1 MRAVRAQLRLHG
13 AWARRRGRSMA
24 GFSKHRWPADGPER
38 ELLEYL
44 DELHREQGQPSM
56 ARVAKAVGLVAG
68 TVSAFFT
75 GARPIGPERRA
86 AATVRNDRR
95 AGQPAPV
102 VSAVPQS
109 DLGWTAAVD
118 ADSTTRLDV
127 ILFDTAV
134 NRLHQPELMVGRQ
147 HMIETVSTWLDAGGR
162 VLLY

>member
-75 GARPIGPERRA
+75 GARPIGPERLAAIVEYLGGDARHAEKLRRA

-102 VSAVPQS
+102 VSAVPRS

-127 ILFDTAV
+127 ILFDTA
-134 NRLHQPELMVGRQ
+134 
-147 HMIETVSTWLDAGGR
+147 
-162 VLLY
+162 

>member
-75 GARPIGPERRA
+75 GARPIGPERLAAIVEYLGGDARHAEKLRRA
-86 AATVRNDRR
+86 AATPRPQPPPRRPAPR
-95 AGQPAPV
+95 AG
-102 VSAVPQS
+102 AV
-109 DLGWTAAVD
+109 
-118 ADSTTRLDV
+118 
-127 ILFDTAV
+127 
-134 NRLHQPELMVGRQ
+134 
-147 HMIETVSTWLDAGGR
+147 
-162 VLLY
+162 